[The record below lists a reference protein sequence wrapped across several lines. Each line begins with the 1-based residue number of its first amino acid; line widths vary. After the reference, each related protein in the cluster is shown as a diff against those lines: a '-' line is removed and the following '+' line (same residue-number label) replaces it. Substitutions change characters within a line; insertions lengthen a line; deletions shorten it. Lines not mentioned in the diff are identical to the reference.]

1 MTSWFLSM
9 RRAFS
14 SSAAIRRSICSDTF
28 RHPCV
33 RSENVCSTRYRWPVT
48 GIRRVGREGAG
59 RRCRLNT
66 V

>member
-33 RSENVCSTRYRWPVT
+33 RSENVCPHRT
-48 GIRRVGREGAG
+48 GG
-59 RRCRLNT
+59 L
-66 V
+66 